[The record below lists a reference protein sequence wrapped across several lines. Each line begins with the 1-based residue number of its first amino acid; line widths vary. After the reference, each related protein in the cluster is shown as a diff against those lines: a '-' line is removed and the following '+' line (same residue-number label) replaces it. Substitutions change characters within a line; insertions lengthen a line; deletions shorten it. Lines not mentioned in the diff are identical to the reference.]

1 LVVDVS
7 EKVREIMLA
16 SILRQC
22 YCRRAGENLTHFY
35 DTSITTLNTTAH
47 LRSHSRYEMRAV
59 ENIAT
64 PNAAATGVDALAQKS
79 IETQNVSL
87 IA

>member
-1 LVVDVS
+1 MVVDVS

-47 LRSHSRYEMRAV
+47 LRSHSRHAVRVV
-59 ENIAT
+59 ENIAAHD
-64 PNAAATGVDALAQKS
+64 AAAAGFDALAQKS